1 MKSDIIRE
9 AFIQEAQ
16 ERCIGYYNQAAKHRF
31 SLGYIINR
39 RKIIKD
45 YENSLEKRNRSDG
58 KPLRLK
64 PVFRLNLIIIAVLL
78 AVLASTAFAIY
89 TIINGFSFR
98 THPTHS
104 AVEYLDV
111 EEVKTLIEE
120 EYYIPETEK
129 LSIISTQKLS
139 NLVLIEY
146 QYYDEIITFS
156 QITNDYMFNL
166 NTEDSS
172 VEPLDINANRGFYI
186 KMNGETYICWSQD
199 GYIFSLMGNID
210 KTEAL
215 NLVKRTKIK

>member
-1 MKSDIIRE
+1 MTNDVIRE

-31 SLGYIINR
+31 SLGYIINQ
-39 RKIIKD
+39 RKIIKG
-45 YENSLEKRNRSDG
+45 YEKSLEKRMRSSE

-78 AVLASTAFAIY
+78 AVLASAAFAIY

-120 EYYIPETEK
+120 EYYIPEAEN

-139 NLVLIEY
+139 NLVLMEY

-156 QITNDYMFNL
+156 QITNDYIFNI

-172 VEPLDINANRGFYI
+172 VESLNINENKGFYI
-186 KMNGETYICWSQD
+186 KMNGETYVCWSQD
-199 GYIFSLMGNID
+199 GYIFSLMGNIN
-210 KTEAL
+210 KNEAL
-215 NLVKRTKIK
+215 NLVKCTKIK